1 MHIVFVRRLDLHI
14 IESTG
19 PGRFRRVSIS
29 QNRSN
34 LPCDACDKLLFKKVI
49 FQTHQASA
57 HDGNQ
62 YINPI
67 KEDPDGVEGEPV
79 KELREKR

>member
-1 MHIVFVRRLDLHI
+1 MELWLEEI
-14 IESTG
+14 ICATN
-19 PGRFRRVSIS
+19 FYC
-29 QNRSN
+29 N
-34 LPCDACDKLLFKKVI
+34 KLLFKKVI
-49 FQTHQASA
+49 FQTHQVSA

-79 KELREKR
+79 KELRQQR